1 MMAQNEVVAVGIDV
15 AKDKVDACIRAS
27 IMRQSWPSTA
37 QGHRKRAMSDGLN
50 AGKNAQRMLPQ
61 PRNCSQCG
69 ESASLTSILRTRDGK
84 SFRLYKCASCGGLA
98 WVLEEQ

>member
-1 MMAQNEVVAVGIDV
+1 MPRAKAIL
-15 AKDKVDACIRAS
+15 AKDRLCAIVAPNGGA
-27 IMRQSWPSTA
+27 
-37 QGHRKRAMSDGLN
+37 AMSDELN
-50 AGKNAQRMLPQ
+50 AGKNAQRMLPL

-69 ESASLTSILRTRDGK
+69 ESASSISILRTRDGK